1 MQEINANIEVTED
14 AHNDADN
21 EDTEA
26 EKEEESADKPK
37 EKLSAVEFV
46 NQVCANHRCLS
57 AGYKRRKEK
66 GGVENLRRG
75 SNGYYTASEAKERLV
90 TPASLGEAI
99 TNVIQK
105 LEENIEELKVNH
117 EMTIKQLETDTANKF
132 QQFSEEQAK
141 TIMKISQN
149 ISDAEGET
157 NRIKEQHEE
166 LDEIS
171 KKHELFIK
179 ELTDN
184 LDRISVENKQSVES
198 LLSNLEAAKKE
209 NEIVLEKH
217 NAAITEL
224 KEMQEQSVTDLK
236 MDLENAKKLSE
247 TFKSKTEEK
256 EASFEEE
263 NIELR
268 AKLDYHEIAIKALQ
282 NTLETVTEKNNDM
295 HSEIRATHKKSI
307 GDLRQEVFSQVMVVK
322 EVSQGVQ
329 EEFNDKLENL
339 TSILNDESSSNKQ
352 KIEEIRE
359 ALDGVDM
366 DIKAKMEE
374 TTSSLMSKIH
384 SEVKQ
389 NGEGKYGIDLE
400 ISVVKDM
407 LEPLSNRVSTMN
419 EKMYD
424 FEANKRNNL
433 IFYGIPNDPNESSE
447 SLVVKMQGLLKEKL
461 LLKREI
467 PLTQALRD
475 DTGPAVSGRRPVIVT
490 FENFKD
496 RDSVLRRAPV
506 LKKSGLHVTEDLSKS
521 VREVRANLTKFMR
534 TWKKQNPESYCH
546 LQFDKLYIDNRL
558 YVWDKESGE
567 VVEQEGDLEG
577 RKTSTGS
584 RPPSSLLRPSRPS
597 SSLTRLSGSRP
608 GSSAMTR
615 SSSNASLQR
624 PRSVR
629 LPRTMSVECV
639 TGNEVNGILSRGTSM
654 EDTRHAGC
662 LPSIPGAHKPRS
674 PVKATQPSWQKVL
687 QEPFRL

>member
-1 MQEINANIEVTED
+1 MPPVVLPEEVLLQEERYAAKIEEMEEGQEESEGQDKKVERRDSTGSTGYSTCSSTMSSVSQQSDHSPQTSTPPPSDLVKIQLDNDNAKLQMADVVLMKVQEMQEINANIEVTED

-37 EKLSAVEFV
+37 EKLSAVDFV
-46 NQVCANHRCLS
+46 NQVCANQRCLS

-75 SNGYYTASEAKERLV
+75 SNGYNTASEAKERLV

-132 QQFSEEQAK
+132 QQFSDEQAK

-157 NRIKEQHEE
+157 NRIKEQHEVAMDALKDGIMKVSSSGREMMEEKEVEFNEKHEE

-224 KEMQEQSVTDLK
+224 KEMQEQSITDLK
-236 MDLENAKKLSE
+236 MDLDNAKKLSE

-256 EASFEEE
+256 EATFEEE

-407 LEPLSNRVSTMN
+407 LETLSNRVSTMN

-447 SLVVKMQGLLKEKL
+447 SLVVKMQ
-461 LLKREI
+461 
-467 PLTQALRD
+467 
-475 DTGPAVSGRRPVIVT
+475 V
-490 FENFKD
+490 
-496 RDSVLRRAPV
+496 
-506 LKKSGLHVTEDLSKS
+506 
-521 VREVRANLTKFMR
+521 
-534 TWKKQNPESYCH
+534 
-546 LQFDKLYIDNRL
+546 
-558 YVWDKESGE
+558 
-567 VVEQEGDLEG
+567 
-577 RKTSTGS
+577 
-584 RPPSSLLRPSRPS
+584 
-597 SSLTRLSGSRP
+597 
-608 GSSAMTR
+608 
-615 SSSNASLQR
+615 
-624 PRSVR
+624 
-629 LPRTMSVECV
+629 
-639 TGNEVNGILSRGTSM
+639 
-654 EDTRHAGC
+654 
-662 LPSIPGAHKPRS
+662 
-674 PVKATQPSWQKVL
+674 
-687 QEPFRL
+687 

>member
-1 MQEINANIEVTED
+1 MPPVVLPEEVLLQEERYAAKIEEMEEGQEESEGQDKKVERRDSTGSTGYSTCSSTMSSVSQQSDHSPQTSTPPPSDLVKIQLDNDNAKLQMADVVLMKVQEMQEINANIEVTED

-37 EKLSAVEFV
+37 EKLSAVDFV
-46 NQVCANHRCLS
+46 NQVCANQRCLS

-75 SNGYYTASEAKERLV
+75 SNGYNTASEAKERLV

-132 QQFSEEQAK
+132 QQFSDEQAK

-157 NRIKEQHEE
+157 NRIKEQHEVAMDALKDGIMKVSSSGREMMEEKEVEFNEKHEE

-224 KEMQEQSVTDLK
+224 KEMQEQSITDLK
-236 MDLENAKKLSE
+236 MDLDNAKKLSE

-256 EASFEEE
+256 EATFEEE

-407 LEPLSNRVSTMN
+407 LETLSNRVSTMN

-447 SLVVKMQGLLKEKL
+447 SLVVKMQ
-461 LLKREI
+461 
-467 PLTQALRD
+467 
-475 DTGPAVSGRRPVIVT
+475 V
-490 FENFKD
+490 
-496 RDSVLRRAPV
+496 
-506 LKKSGLHVTEDLSKS
+506 
-521 VREVRANLTKFMR
+521 
-534 TWKKQNPESYCH
+534 
-546 LQFDKLYIDNRL
+546 
-558 YVWDKESGE
+558 
-567 VVEQEGDLEG
+567 
-577 RKTSTGS
+577 
-584 RPPSSLLRPSRPS
+584 
-597 SSLTRLSGSRP
+597 
-608 GSSAMTR
+608 
-615 SSSNASLQR
+615 
-624 PRSVR
+624 
-629 LPRTMSVECV
+629 
-639 TGNEVNGILSRGTSM
+639 GIYL
-654 EDTRHAGC
+654 
-662 LPSIPGAHKPRS
+662 
-674 PVKATQPSWQKVL
+674 
-687 QEPFRL
+687 

>member
-1 MQEINANIEVTED
+1 MPPVVLPEEVLLQEERYAAKIEEMEEGQEESEGQDKKVERRDSTGSTGYSTCSSTMSSVSQQSDHSPQTSTPPPSDLVKIQLDNDNAKLQMADVVLMKVQEMQEINANIEVTED

-37 EKLSAVEFV
+37 EKLSAVDFV
-46 NQVCANHRCLS
+46 NQVCANQRCLS

-75 SNGYYTASEAKERLV
+75 SNGYNTASEAKERLV

-157 NRIKEQHEE
+157 NRIKEQHEVAMDALKDGIMKVSSSGREMMEEKEVEFNEKHEE

-224 KEMQEQSVTDLK
+224 KEMQEQSITDLK
-236 MDLENAKKLSE
+236 MDLDNAKKLSE
-247 TFKSKTEEK
+247 SFKSKTEEK
-256 EASFEEE
+256 EATFEEE

-407 LEPLSNRVSTMN
+407 LETLSNRVSTMN

-447 SLVVKMQGLLKEKL
+447 SLVIKMQ
-461 LLKREI
+461 
-467 PLTQALRD
+467 
-475 DTGPAVSGRRPVIVT
+475 V
-490 FENFKD
+490 
-496 RDSVLRRAPV
+496 
-506 LKKSGLHVTEDLSKS
+506 
-521 VREVRANLTKFMR
+521 
-534 TWKKQNPESYCH
+534 
-546 LQFDKLYIDNRL
+546 
-558 YVWDKESGE
+558 
-567 VVEQEGDLEG
+567 
-577 RKTSTGS
+577 
-584 RPPSSLLRPSRPS
+584 
-597 SSLTRLSGSRP
+597 
-608 GSSAMTR
+608 
-615 SSSNASLQR
+615 
-624 PRSVR
+624 
-629 LPRTMSVECV
+629 
-639 TGNEVNGILSRGTSM
+639 
-654 EDTRHAGC
+654 
-662 LPSIPGAHKPRS
+662 
-674 PVKATQPSWQKVL
+674 
-687 QEPFRL
+687 

>member
-1 MQEINANIEVTED
+1 MPPVVLPEEVLLQEERYAAKIEEMEEGQEESEGQDKKVERRDSTGSTGYSTCSSTMSSVSQQSDHSPQTSTPPPSDLVKIQLDNDNAKLQMADVVLMKVHEMQEINANIEVTED

-37 EKLSAVEFV
+37 EKLSAVDFV
-46 NQVCANHRCLS
+46 NQVCANQRCLS

-75 SNGYYTASEAKERLV
+75 SNGYNTASEAKERLV

-157 NRIKEQHEE
+157 NRIKEQHEVAMDALKDGIMKVSSSGREMMEEKEVEFNEKHEE

-224 KEMQEQSVTDLK
+224 KEMQEQSITDLK
-236 MDLENAKKLSE
+236 MDLDNAKKLSE
-247 TFKSKTEEK
+247 SFKSKTEEK
-256 EASFEEE
+256 EATFEEE

-374 TTSSLMSKIH
+374 TTNSLMSKIH

-407 LEPLSNRVSTMN
+407 LETLSNRVSTMN

-447 SLVVKMQGLLKEKL
+447 SLVVKMQ
-461 LLKREI
+461 
-467 PLTQALRD
+467 
-475 DTGPAVSGRRPVIVT
+475 V
-490 FENFKD
+490 
-496 RDSVLRRAPV
+496 
-506 LKKSGLHVTEDLSKS
+506 
-521 VREVRANLTKFMR
+521 
-534 TWKKQNPESYCH
+534 
-546 LQFDKLYIDNRL
+546 
-558 YVWDKESGE
+558 
-567 VVEQEGDLEG
+567 
-577 RKTSTGS
+577 
-584 RPPSSLLRPSRPS
+584 
-597 SSLTRLSGSRP
+597 
-608 GSSAMTR
+608 
-615 SSSNASLQR
+615 
-624 PRSVR
+624 
-629 LPRTMSVECV
+629 
-639 TGNEVNGILSRGTSM
+639 
-654 EDTRHAGC
+654 
-662 LPSIPGAHKPRS
+662 
-674 PVKATQPSWQKVL
+674 
-687 QEPFRL
+687 

>member
-1 MQEINANIEVTED
+1 MSVIKAGWSRLRCVPEFGDKSGVWGPKYQSREGFRSRRMPPVVLPEEVLLQEERYAAKIEEMEEGQEESEGQDKKVERRDSTGSTGYSTCSSTMSSVSQQSDHSPQTSTPPPSDLVKIQLDNDNAKLQMADVVLMKVQEMQEINANIEVTED

-37 EKLSAVEFV
+37 EKLSAVDFV
-46 NQVCANHRCLS
+46 NQVCANQRCLS

-75 SNGYYTASEAKERLV
+75 SNGYNTASEAKERLV

-157 NRIKEQHEE
+157 NRIKEQHEVAMDALKDGIMKVSSSGREMMEEKEVEFNEKHEE

-224 KEMQEQSVTDLK
+224 KEMQEQSITDLK
-236 MDLENAKKLSE
+236 MDLDNAKKLSE
-247 TFKSKTEEK
+247 SFKSKTEEK
-256 EASFEEE
+256 EATFEEE

-407 LEPLSNRVSTMN
+407 LETLSNRVSTMN

-447 SLVVKMQGLLKEKL
+447 SLVVKMQ
-461 LLKREI
+461 
-467 PLTQALRD
+467 
-475 DTGPAVSGRRPVIVT
+475 V
-490 FENFKD
+490 
-496 RDSVLRRAPV
+496 
-506 LKKSGLHVTEDLSKS
+506 
-521 VREVRANLTKFMR
+521 
-534 TWKKQNPESYCH
+534 
-546 LQFDKLYIDNRL
+546 
-558 YVWDKESGE
+558 
-567 VVEQEGDLEG
+567 
-577 RKTSTGS
+577 
-584 RPPSSLLRPSRPS
+584 
-597 SSLTRLSGSRP
+597 
-608 GSSAMTR
+608 
-615 SSSNASLQR
+615 
-624 PRSVR
+624 
-629 LPRTMSVECV
+629 
-639 TGNEVNGILSRGTSM
+639 
-654 EDTRHAGC
+654 
-662 LPSIPGAHKPRS
+662 
-674 PVKATQPSWQKVL
+674 
-687 QEPFRL
+687 

>member
-1 MQEINANIEVTED
+1 MPPVVLPEEVLLQEERYAAKIVEMEEGQEESEGQDKKVERRDSTGSTGYSTCSSTMSSVSQQSDHSPQTSTPPPSDLVKIQLDNDNAKLQMADVVLMKVQEMQEINANIEVTED

-37 EKLSAVEFV
+37 EKLSAVDFV
-46 NQVCANHRCLS
+46 NQVCANQRCLS

-75 SNGYYTASEAKERLV
+75 SNGYNTASEAKERLV

-132 QQFSEEQAK
+132 QQFSDEQAK

-157 NRIKEQHEE
+157 NRIKEQHEVAMDALKDGIMKVSSSGREMMEEKEVEFNEKHEE

-198 LLSNLEAAKKE
+198 LLSNLESAKKE

-224 KEMQEQSVTDLK
+224 KEMQEQSITDLK
-236 MDLENAKKLSE
+236 MDLDNAKKLSE
-247 TFKSKTEEK
+247 SFKSKTEEK
-256 EASFEEE
+256 EATFEEE

-407 LEPLSNRVSTMN
+407 LETLSNRVSTMN

-447 SLVVKMQGLLKEKL
+447 SLVVKMQ
-461 LLKREI
+461 
-467 PLTQALRD
+467 
-475 DTGPAVSGRRPVIVT
+475 V
-490 FENFKD
+490 
-496 RDSVLRRAPV
+496 
-506 LKKSGLHVTEDLSKS
+506 
-521 VREVRANLTKFMR
+521 
-534 TWKKQNPESYCH
+534 
-546 LQFDKLYIDNRL
+546 
-558 YVWDKESGE
+558 
-567 VVEQEGDLEG
+567 
-577 RKTSTGS
+577 
-584 RPPSSLLRPSRPS
+584 
-597 SSLTRLSGSRP
+597 
-608 GSSAMTR
+608 
-615 SSSNASLQR
+615 
-624 PRSVR
+624 
-629 LPRTMSVECV
+629 
-639 TGNEVNGILSRGTSM
+639 
-654 EDTRHAGC
+654 
-662 LPSIPGAHKPRS
+662 
-674 PVKATQPSWQKVL
+674 
-687 QEPFRL
+687 

>member
-1 MQEINANIEVTED
+1 MPPVVLPEEVLLQEERYAAKIEEMEEGQEESEGQDKKVERRDSTGSTGYSTCSSTMSSVSQQSDHSPQTSTPPPSDLVKIQLDNDNAKLQMADVVLMKVQEMQEINANIEVTED

-37 EKLSAVEFV
+37 EKLSAVDFV
-46 NQVCANHRCLS
+46 NQVCANQRCLS

-75 SNGYYTASEAKERLV
+75 SNGYNTASEAKERLV

-157 NRIKEQHEE
+157 NRIKEQHEVAMDALKDGIMKVSSSGREMMEEKEVEFNEKHEE

-224 KEMQEQSVTDLK
+224 KEMQEQSITDLK
-236 MDLENAKKLSE
+236 MDLDNAKKLSE
-247 TFKSKTEEK
+247 SFKSKTEEK
-256 EASFEEE
+256 EATFEEE

-407 LEPLSNRVSTMN
+407 LETLSNRVSTMN

-447 SLVVKMQGLLKEKL
+447 SLVVKMQ
-461 LLKREI
+461 
-467 PLTQALRD
+467 
-475 DTGPAVSGRRPVIVT
+475 V
-490 FENFKD
+490 
-496 RDSVLRRAPV
+496 
-506 LKKSGLHVTEDLSKS
+506 
-521 VREVRANLTKFMR
+521 
-534 TWKKQNPESYCH
+534 
-546 LQFDKLYIDNRL
+546 
-558 YVWDKESGE
+558 
-567 VVEQEGDLEG
+567 
-577 RKTSTGS
+577 
-584 RPPSSLLRPSRPS
+584 
-597 SSLTRLSGSRP
+597 
-608 GSSAMTR
+608 
-615 SSSNASLQR
+615 
-624 PRSVR
+624 
-629 LPRTMSVECV
+629 
-639 TGNEVNGILSRGTSM
+639 
-654 EDTRHAGC
+654 
-662 LPSIPGAHKPRS
+662 
-674 PVKATQPSWQKVL
+674 
-687 QEPFRL
+687 

>member
-1 MQEINANIEVTED
+1 MPPVVLPEEVLLQEERYAAKIEEMEEGQEEAEGQDKKVERRDSTGSTGYSTCSSTMSSVSQQSDHSPQTSTPPPSDLVKIQLDNDNAKLQMADVVLMKVHEMQEINANIEVTED

-37 EKLSAVEFV
+37 EKLSAVDFV
-46 NQVCANHRCLS
+46 NQVCANQRCLS

-75 SNGYYTASEAKERLV
+75 SNGYNTASEAKERLV

-157 NRIKEQHEE
+157 NRIKEQHEVAMDALKDGIMKVSSSGREMMEEKEVEFNEKHEE

-224 KEMQEQSVTDLK
+224 KEMQEQSITDLK
-236 MDLENAKKLSE
+236 MDLDNAKKLSE
-247 TFKSKTEEK
+247 SFKSKTEEK
-256 EASFEEE
+256 EATFEEE

-407 LEPLSNRVSTMN
+407 LETLSNRVSTMN

-447 SLVVKMQGLLKEKL
+447 SLVIKMQ
-461 LLKREI
+461 
-467 PLTQALRD
+467 
-475 DTGPAVSGRRPVIVT
+475 V
-490 FENFKD
+490 
-496 RDSVLRRAPV
+496 
-506 LKKSGLHVTEDLSKS
+506 
-521 VREVRANLTKFMR
+521 
-534 TWKKQNPESYCH
+534 
-546 LQFDKLYIDNRL
+546 
-558 YVWDKESGE
+558 
-567 VVEQEGDLEG
+567 
-577 RKTSTGS
+577 
-584 RPPSSLLRPSRPS
+584 
-597 SSLTRLSGSRP
+597 
-608 GSSAMTR
+608 
-615 SSSNASLQR
+615 
-624 PRSVR
+624 
-629 LPRTMSVECV
+629 
-639 TGNEVNGILSRGTSM
+639 
-654 EDTRHAGC
+654 
-662 LPSIPGAHKPRS
+662 
-674 PVKATQPSWQKVL
+674 
-687 QEPFRL
+687 

>member
-1 MQEINANIEVTED
+1 MPPVVLPEEVLLQEERYAAKIEEMEEGQEESEGQDKKVERRDSTGSTGYSTCSSTMSSVSQQSDHSPQTSTPPPSDLVKIQLDNDNAKLQMADVVLMKVHEMQEINANIEVTED

-37 EKLSAVEFV
+37 EKLSAVDFV
-46 NQVCANHRCLS
+46 NQVCANQRCLS

-75 SNGYYTASEAKERLV
+75 SNGYNTASEAKERLV

-157 NRIKEQHEE
+157 NRIKEQHEVAMDALKDGIMKVSSSGREMMEEKEVEFNEKHEE

-224 KEMQEQSVTDLK
+224 KEMQEQSITDLK
-236 MDLENAKKLSE
+236 MDLDNAKKLSE
-247 TFKSKTEEK
+247 SFKSKTEEK
-256 EASFEEE
+256 EATFEEE

-407 LEPLSNRVSTMN
+407 LETLSNRVSTMN

-433 IFYGIPNDPNESSE
+433 IFYGIPNDPSESSE
-447 SLVVKMQGLLKEKL
+447 SLIAKMQ
-461 LLKREI
+461 
-467 PLTQALRD
+467 
-475 DTGPAVSGRRPVIVT
+475 V
-490 FENFKD
+490 
-496 RDSVLRRAPV
+496 
-506 LKKSGLHVTEDLSKS
+506 
-521 VREVRANLTKFMR
+521 
-534 TWKKQNPESYCH
+534 
-546 LQFDKLYIDNRL
+546 
-558 YVWDKESGE
+558 
-567 VVEQEGDLEG
+567 
-577 RKTSTGS
+577 
-584 RPPSSLLRPSRPS
+584 
-597 SSLTRLSGSRP
+597 
-608 GSSAMTR
+608 
-615 SSSNASLQR
+615 
-624 PRSVR
+624 
-629 LPRTMSVECV
+629 
-639 TGNEVNGILSRGTSM
+639 
-654 EDTRHAGC
+654 
-662 LPSIPGAHKPRS
+662 
-674 PVKATQPSWQKVL
+674 
-687 QEPFRL
+687 

>member
-1 MQEINANIEVTED
+1 MPPVVLPEEVLLQEERYAAKLEEMEEGQEESEGQDKKVERRDSTGSTGYSTCSSTMSSVSQQSDHSPQTSTPPPSDLVKIQLDNDNAKLQMADVVLMKVQEMQEINANIEVTED

-37 EKLSAVEFV
+37 EKLSAVDFV
-46 NQVCANHRCLS
+46 NQVCANQRCLS

-75 SNGYYTASEAKERLV
+75 SNGYNTASEAKERLV

-157 NRIKEQHEE
+157 NRIKEQHEVAMDALKDGIMKVSSSGREMMEEKEVEFNEKHEE

-224 KEMQEQSVTDLK
+224 KEMQEQSITDLK
-236 MDLENAKKLSE
+236 MDLDNAKKLSE
-247 TFKSKTEEK
+247 SFKSKTEEK
-256 EASFEEE
+256 EATFEEE

-374 TTSSLMSKIH
+374 TTNSLMSKIH

-407 LEPLSNRVSTMN
+407 LETLSNRVSTMN

-447 SLVVKMQGLLKEKL
+447 SLVVKMQ
-461 LLKREI
+461 
-467 PLTQALRD
+467 
-475 DTGPAVSGRRPVIVT
+475 V
-490 FENFKD
+490 
-496 RDSVLRRAPV
+496 
-506 LKKSGLHVTEDLSKS
+506 
-521 VREVRANLTKFMR
+521 
-534 TWKKQNPESYCH
+534 
-546 LQFDKLYIDNRL
+546 
-558 YVWDKESGE
+558 
-567 VVEQEGDLEG
+567 
-577 RKTSTGS
+577 
-584 RPPSSLLRPSRPS
+584 
-597 SSLTRLSGSRP
+597 
-608 GSSAMTR
+608 
-615 SSSNASLQR
+615 
-624 PRSVR
+624 
-629 LPRTMSVECV
+629 
-639 TGNEVNGILSRGTSM
+639 
-654 EDTRHAGC
+654 
-662 LPSIPGAHKPRS
+662 
-674 PVKATQPSWQKVL
+674 
-687 QEPFRL
+687 

>member
-1 MQEINANIEVTED
+1 MPPVVLPEEVLLQEERYAAKIEEMEEGQEESEGQDKKVERRDSTGSTGYSTCSSTMSSVSQQSDHSPQTSTPPPSDLVKIQLDNDNAKLQMADVVLMKVQEMQEINANIEVTED

-26 EKEEESADKPK
+26 EKEEEPADKPK
-37 EKLSAVEFV
+37 EKLSAVDFV
-46 NQVCANHRCLS
+46 NQVCANQRCLS

-75 SNGYYTASEAKERLV
+75 SNGYNTASEAKERLV

-157 NRIKEQHEE
+157 NRIKEQHEVAMDALKDGIMKVSSSGREMMEEKEVEFNEKHEE

-224 KEMQEQSVTDLK
+224 KEMQEQSITDLK
-236 MDLENAKKLSE
+236 MDLDNAKKLSE
-247 TFKSKTEEK
+247 SFKSKTEEK
-256 EASFEEE
+256 EATFEEE

-407 LEPLSNRVSTMN
+407 LETLSNRVSTMN

-447 SLVVKMQGLLKEKL
+447 SLVVKMQ
-461 LLKREI
+461 
-467 PLTQALRD
+467 
-475 DTGPAVSGRRPVIVT
+475 V
-490 FENFKD
+490 
-496 RDSVLRRAPV
+496 
-506 LKKSGLHVTEDLSKS
+506 
-521 VREVRANLTKFMR
+521 
-534 TWKKQNPESYCH
+534 
-546 LQFDKLYIDNRL
+546 
-558 YVWDKESGE
+558 
-567 VVEQEGDLEG
+567 
-577 RKTSTGS
+577 
-584 RPPSSLLRPSRPS
+584 
-597 SSLTRLSGSRP
+597 
-608 GSSAMTR
+608 
-615 SSSNASLQR
+615 
-624 PRSVR
+624 
-629 LPRTMSVECV
+629 
-639 TGNEVNGILSRGTSM
+639 
-654 EDTRHAGC
+654 
-662 LPSIPGAHKPRS
+662 
-674 PVKATQPSWQKVL
+674 
-687 QEPFRL
+687 

>member
-1 MQEINANIEVTED
+1 MNVAYQRVSNLTEGLSALCQSRDNYLGHLFPNLQKFESRARKKSQCRLLRLAGVGRCGVPEFGDKSGVWGPKYQSREGFQSCRMPPVVLPEEVLLQEERYAAKIEEMEEGQEESEGQGKKSERRDSTGSTGYSTCSSTMSSVSQQSDHSPQTSTPPPSDLVKIQLDNDNAKLQMADVVLMKVQEMQEINANIEVTED

-37 EKLSAVEFV
+37 EKLSAVDFV
-46 NQVCANHRCLS
+46 NQVCANQRCLS

-75 SNGYYTASEAKERLV
+75 SNGYNTASEAKERLV

-132 QQFSEEQAK
+132 QQFSDEQAK

-157 NRIKEQHEE
+157 NRIKEQHEVAMDALKDGIMKVSSSGREMMEEKEVEFNEKHEE

-224 KEMQEQSVTDLK
+224 KEMQEQSITDLK
-236 MDLENAKKLSE
+236 MDLDNAKKLSE
-247 TFKSKTEEK
+247 SFKSKTEEK
-256 EASFEEE
+256 EATFEEE

-407 LEPLSNRVSTMN
+407 LETLSNRVSTMN

-447 SLVVKMQGLLKEKL
+447 SLVVKMQ
-461 LLKREI
+461 
-467 PLTQALRD
+467 
-475 DTGPAVSGRRPVIVT
+475 V
-490 FENFKD
+490 
-496 RDSVLRRAPV
+496 
-506 LKKSGLHVTEDLSKS
+506 
-521 VREVRANLTKFMR
+521 
-534 TWKKQNPESYCH
+534 
-546 LQFDKLYIDNRL
+546 
-558 YVWDKESGE
+558 
-567 VVEQEGDLEG
+567 
-577 RKTSTGS
+577 
-584 RPPSSLLRPSRPS
+584 
-597 SSLTRLSGSRP
+597 
-608 GSSAMTR
+608 
-615 SSSNASLQR
+615 
-624 PRSVR
+624 
-629 LPRTMSVECV
+629 
-639 TGNEVNGILSRGTSM
+639 
-654 EDTRHAGC
+654 
-662 LPSIPGAHKPRS
+662 
-674 PVKATQPSWQKVL
+674 
-687 QEPFRL
+687 

>member
-1 MQEINANIEVTED
+1 MPPVVLPEEVLLQEERYAAKIEEMEEGQEESEGQDKKVERRDSTGSTGYSTCSSTMSSVSQQSDHSPQTSTPPPSDLVKIQLDNDNAKLQMADVVLMKVQEMQEINANIEVTED

-37 EKLSAVEFV
+37 EKLSAVDFV
-46 NQVCANHRCLS
+46 NQVCANQRCLS

-75 SNGYYTASEAKERLV
+75 SNGYNTASEAKERLV

-157 NRIKEQHEE
+157 NRIKEQHEVAMDALKDGIMKVSSSGREMMEEKEVEFNEKHEE

-198 LLSNLEAAKKE
+198 LLSNLESAKKE

-224 KEMQEQSVTDLK
+224 KEMQEQSITDLK
-236 MDLENAKKLSE
+236 MDLDNAKKLSE
-247 TFKSKTEEK
+247 SFKSKTEEK
-256 EASFEEE
+256 EATFEEE

-407 LEPLSNRVSTMN
+407 LETLSNRVSTMN

-447 SLVVKMQGLLKEKL
+447 SLVVKMQ
-461 LLKREI
+461 
-467 PLTQALRD
+467 
-475 DTGPAVSGRRPVIVT
+475 V
-490 FENFKD
+490 
-496 RDSVLRRAPV
+496 
-506 LKKSGLHVTEDLSKS
+506 
-521 VREVRANLTKFMR
+521 
-534 TWKKQNPESYCH
+534 
-546 LQFDKLYIDNRL
+546 
-558 YVWDKESGE
+558 
-567 VVEQEGDLEG
+567 
-577 RKTSTGS
+577 
-584 RPPSSLLRPSRPS
+584 
-597 SSLTRLSGSRP
+597 
-608 GSSAMTR
+608 
-615 SSSNASLQR
+615 
-624 PRSVR
+624 
-629 LPRTMSVECV
+629 
-639 TGNEVNGILSRGTSM
+639 
-654 EDTRHAGC
+654 
-662 LPSIPGAHKPRS
+662 
-674 PVKATQPSWQKVL
+674 
-687 QEPFRL
+687 

>member
-1 MQEINANIEVTED
+1 MPPVVLPEEVLLQEERYAAKLEEMEEGQEESEGQDKKVERRDSTGSTGYSTCSSTMSSVSQQSDHSPQTSTPPPSDLVKIQLDNDNAKLQMADVVLMKVHEMQEINANIEVTED

-37 EKLSAVEFV
+37 EKLSAVDFV
-46 NQVCANHRCLS
+46 NQVCANQRCLS

-75 SNGYYTASEAKERLV
+75 SNGYNTASEAKERLV

-157 NRIKEQHEE
+157 NRIKEQHEVAMDALKDGIMKVSSSGREMMEEKEVEFNEKHEE

-224 KEMQEQSVTDLK
+224 KEMQEQSITDLK
-236 MDLENAKKLSE
+236 MDLDNAKKLSE
-247 TFKSKTEEK
+247 SFKSKTEEK
-256 EASFEEE
+256 EATFEEE

-374 TTSSLMSKIH
+374 TTNSLMSKIH

-407 LEPLSNRVSTMN
+407 LETLSNRVSTMN

-447 SLVVKMQGLLKEKL
+447 SLVVKMQ
-461 LLKREI
+461 
-467 PLTQALRD
+467 
-475 DTGPAVSGRRPVIVT
+475 V
-490 FENFKD
+490 
-496 RDSVLRRAPV
+496 
-506 LKKSGLHVTEDLSKS
+506 
-521 VREVRANLTKFMR
+521 
-534 TWKKQNPESYCH
+534 
-546 LQFDKLYIDNRL
+546 
-558 YVWDKESGE
+558 
-567 VVEQEGDLEG
+567 
-577 RKTSTGS
+577 
-584 RPPSSLLRPSRPS
+584 
-597 SSLTRLSGSRP
+597 
-608 GSSAMTR
+608 
-615 SSSNASLQR
+615 
-624 PRSVR
+624 
-629 LPRTMSVECV
+629 
-639 TGNEVNGILSRGTSM
+639 
-654 EDTRHAGC
+654 
-662 LPSIPGAHKPRS
+662 
-674 PVKATQPSWQKVL
+674 
-687 QEPFRL
+687 

>member
-1 MQEINANIEVTED
+1 MPPVVLPEEVLLQEERYAAKIEEMEEGQEESEGQDKKVERRDSTGSTGYSTCSSTMSSVSQQSDHSPQTSTPPPSDLVKIQLDNDNAKLQMADVVLMKVQEMQEINANIEVTED

-26 EKEEESADKPK
+26 EKEEEPADKPK
-37 EKLSAVEFV
+37 EKLSAVDFV
-46 NQVCANHRCLS
+46 NQVCANQRCLS

-75 SNGYYTASEAKERLV
+75 SNGYNTASEAKERLV

-157 NRIKEQHEE
+157 NRIKEQHEVAMDALKDGIMKVSSSGREMMEEKEVEFNEKHEE

-224 KEMQEQSVTDLK
+224 KEMQEQSITDLK
-236 MDLENAKKLSE
+236 MDLDNAKKLSE
-247 TFKSKTEEK
+247 SFKSKTEEK
-256 EASFEEE
+256 EATFEEE

-407 LEPLSNRVSTMN
+407 LETLSNRVSTMN

-433 IFYGIPNDPNESSE
+433 IFYGIPNESSE
-447 SLVVKMQGLLKEKL
+447 SLVVKMQ
-461 LLKREI
+461 
-467 PLTQALRD
+467 
-475 DTGPAVSGRRPVIVT
+475 V
-490 FENFKD
+490 
-496 RDSVLRRAPV
+496 
-506 LKKSGLHVTEDLSKS
+506 
-521 VREVRANLTKFMR
+521 
-534 TWKKQNPESYCH
+534 
-546 LQFDKLYIDNRL
+546 
-558 YVWDKESGE
+558 
-567 VVEQEGDLEG
+567 
-577 RKTSTGS
+577 
-584 RPPSSLLRPSRPS
+584 
-597 SSLTRLSGSRP
+597 
-608 GSSAMTR
+608 
-615 SSSNASLQR
+615 
-624 PRSVR
+624 
-629 LPRTMSVECV
+629 
-639 TGNEVNGILSRGTSM
+639 
-654 EDTRHAGC
+654 
-662 LPSIPGAHKPRS
+662 
-674 PVKATQPSWQKVL
+674 
-687 QEPFRL
+687 

>member
-1 MQEINANIEVTED
+1 MPPVVLPEEVLLQEERYAAKLEEMEEGQEESEGPDKKVERRDSTGSTGYSTCSSTMSSVSQQSDHSPQTSTPPPSDLVKIQLDNDNAKLQMADVVLMKVQEMQEINANIEVTED

-37 EKLSAVEFV
+37 EKLSAVDFV
-46 NQVCANHRCLS
+46 NQVCANQRCLS

-75 SNGYYTASEAKERLV
+75 SNGYNTASEAKERLV

-157 NRIKEQHEE
+157 NRIKEQHEVAMDALKDGIMKVSSSGREMMEEKEVEFNEKHEE

-224 KEMQEQSVTDLK
+224 KEMQEQSITDLK
-236 MDLENAKKLSE
+236 MDLDNAKKLSE
-247 TFKSKTEEK
+247 SFKSKTEEK
-256 EASFEEE
+256 EATFEEE

-374 TTSSLMSKIH
+374 TTNSLMSKIH

-407 LEPLSNRVSTMN
+407 LETLSNRVSTMN

-447 SLVVKMQGLLKEKL
+447 SLVVKMQ
-461 LLKREI
+461 
-467 PLTQALRD
+467 
-475 DTGPAVSGRRPVIVT
+475 V
-490 FENFKD
+490 
-496 RDSVLRRAPV
+496 
-506 LKKSGLHVTEDLSKS
+506 
-521 VREVRANLTKFMR
+521 
-534 TWKKQNPESYCH
+534 
-546 LQFDKLYIDNRL
+546 
-558 YVWDKESGE
+558 
-567 VVEQEGDLEG
+567 
-577 RKTSTGS
+577 
-584 RPPSSLLRPSRPS
+584 
-597 SSLTRLSGSRP
+597 
-608 GSSAMTR
+608 
-615 SSSNASLQR
+615 
-624 PRSVR
+624 
-629 LPRTMSVECV
+629 
-639 TGNEVNGILSRGTSM
+639 
-654 EDTRHAGC
+654 
-662 LPSIPGAHKPRS
+662 
-674 PVKATQPSWQKVL
+674 
-687 QEPFRL
+687 

>member
-1 MQEINANIEVTED
+1 MPPVVLPEEVLLQEERYAAKIEEMEEGQEESEGQDKKVERRDSTGSTGYSTCSSTMSSVSQQSDHSPQTSTPPPSDLVKIQLDNDNAKLQMADVVLMKVQEMQEINANIEVTED

-37 EKLSAVEFV
+37 EKLSAVDFV
-46 NQVCANHRCLS
+46 NQVCANQRCLS

-75 SNGYYTASEAKERLV
+75 SNGYNTASEAKERLV

-157 NRIKEQHEE
+157 NRIKEQHEVAMDALKDGIMKVSSSGREMMEEKEVEFNEKHEE

-224 KEMQEQSVTDLK
+224 KEMQEQSITDLK
-236 MDLENAKKLSE
+236 MDLDNAKKLSE
-247 TFKSKTEEK
+247 SFKSKTEEK
-256 EASFEEE
+256 EATFEEE

-407 LEPLSNRVSTMN
+407 LETLSNRVSTMN

-447 SLVVKMQGLLKEKL
+447 SLIVKMQ
-461 LLKREI
+461 
-467 PLTQALRD
+467 
-475 DTGPAVSGRRPVIVT
+475 
-490 FENFKD
+490 
-496 RDSVLRRAPV
+496 VLIFSIIFDV
-506 LKKSGLHVTEDLSKS
+506 GSK
-521 VREVRANLTKFMR
+521 
-534 TWKKQNPESYCH
+534 
-546 LQFDKLYIDNRL
+546 I
-558 YVWDKESGE
+558 
-567 VVEQEGDLEG
+567 
-577 RKTSTGS
+577 
-584 RPPSSLLRPSRPS
+584 
-597 SSLTRLSGSRP
+597 
-608 GSSAMTR
+608 
-615 SSSNASLQR
+615 
-624 PRSVR
+624 
-629 LPRTMSVECV
+629 
-639 TGNEVNGILSRGTSM
+639 
-654 EDTRHAGC
+654 
-662 LPSIPGAHKPRS
+662 
-674 PVKATQPSWQKVL
+674 
-687 QEPFRL
+687 

>member
-1 MQEINANIEVTED
+1 MKGISPIKPDRGLSALCQSRDNYLGHLFPNLQKFESRARKKRQCWLLRPAGVGRCGVPEFGDKSGVWGPKYQSREGFQSCRMPPVVLPEEVLLQEERYAAKIEEMEEGHEESEGQGKKSERRDSTGSTGYSTCSSTMSSVSQQSDHSPQTSTPPPSDLVKIQLDNDNAKLQMADVVLMKVQEMQEINANIEVAEEED
-14 AHNDADN
+14 AHHDADN

-26 EKEEESADKPK
+26 EKEEEPVEKPK
-37 EKLSAVEFV
+37 EKLSAVDFV
-46 NQVCANHRCLS
+46 NQVCANQRCLS
-57 AGYKRRKEK
+57 AGYKKRKEK
-66 GGVENLRRG
+66 GMENLRRG
-75 SNGYYTASEAKERLV
+75 SNGYNTATEAKERLV

-117 EMTIKQLETDTANKF
+117 EMTIKQLEADTANKF
-132 QQFSEEQAK
+132 QQFSDEQAK

-157 NRIKEQHEE
+157 NRIKEQHEVAMDALKDGIMKVSMDGREIMEEKEMEFNEKHEE

-198 LLSNLEAAKKE
+198 LLSNLESAKKE

-224 KEMQEQSVTDLK
+224 KELQEQSITDLK
-236 MDLENAKKLSE
+236 MDLDNAKKLSE

-256 EASFEEE
+256 EATFEEE

-339 TSILNDESSSNKQ
+339 SSILNNESSSNKQ
-352 KIEEIRE
+352 KIDEIRE

-374 TTSSLMSKIH
+374 TTNSLMSKIH

-407 LEPLSNRVSTMN
+407 LETLSNRVSTMN

-447 SLVVKMQGLLKEKL
+447 SLIAKMQVSN
-461 LLKREI
+461 
-467 PLTQALRD
+467 PL
-475 DTGPAVSGRRPVIVT
+475 
-490 FENFKD
+490 
-496 RDSVLRRAPV
+496 
-506 LKKSGLHVTEDLSKS
+506 
-521 VREVRANLTKFMR
+521 
-534 TWKKQNPESYCH
+534 
-546 LQFDKLYIDNRL
+546 
-558 YVWDKESGE
+558 
-567 VVEQEGDLEG
+567 
-577 RKTSTGS
+577 
-584 RPPSSLLRPSRPS
+584 
-597 SSLTRLSGSRP
+597 
-608 GSSAMTR
+608 
-615 SSSNASLQR
+615 
-624 PRSVR
+624 
-629 LPRTMSVECV
+629 
-639 TGNEVNGILSRGTSM
+639 
-654 EDTRHAGC
+654 
-662 LPSIPGAHKPRS
+662 
-674 PVKATQPSWQKVL
+674 
-687 QEPFRL
+687 

>member
-1 MQEINANIEVTED
+1 MPPVVLPEEVLLQEERYAAKIEEMEEGQEEAEGQDKKVERRDSTGSTGYSTCSSTMSSVSQQSDHSPQTSTPPPSDLVKIQLDNDNAKLQMADVVLMKVQEMQEINANIEVTED

-37 EKLSAVEFV
+37 EKLSAVDFV
-46 NQVCANHRCLS
+46 NQVCANQRCLS

-75 SNGYYTASEAKERLV
+75 SNGYNTASEAKERLV

-157 NRIKEQHEE
+157 NRIKEQHEVAMDALKDGIMKVSSSGREMMEEKEVEFNEKHEE

-224 KEMQEQSVTDLK
+224 KEMQEQSITDLK
-236 MDLENAKKLSE
+236 MDLDNAKKLSE
-247 TFKSKTEEK
+247 SFKSKTEEK
-256 EASFEEE
+256 EATFEEE

-407 LEPLSNRVSTMN
+407 LETLSNRVSTMN

-447 SLVVKMQGLLKEKL
+447 SLVIKMQ
-461 LLKREI
+461 
-467 PLTQALRD
+467 
-475 DTGPAVSGRRPVIVT
+475 V
-490 FENFKD
+490 
-496 RDSVLRRAPV
+496 
-506 LKKSGLHVTEDLSKS
+506 
-521 VREVRANLTKFMR
+521 
-534 TWKKQNPESYCH
+534 
-546 LQFDKLYIDNRL
+546 
-558 YVWDKESGE
+558 
-567 VVEQEGDLEG
+567 
-577 RKTSTGS
+577 
-584 RPPSSLLRPSRPS
+584 
-597 SSLTRLSGSRP
+597 
-608 GSSAMTR
+608 
-615 SSSNASLQR
+615 
-624 PRSVR
+624 
-629 LPRTMSVECV
+629 
-639 TGNEVNGILSRGTSM
+639 
-654 EDTRHAGC
+654 
-662 LPSIPGAHKPRS
+662 
-674 PVKATQPSWQKVL
+674 
-687 QEPFRL
+687 

>member
-1 MQEINANIEVTED
+1 MPPVVLPEEVLLQEERYAAKIEEMEEGQEESEGQDKKVERRDSTGSTGYSTCSSTMSSVSQQSDHSPQTSTPPPSDLVKIQLDNDNAKLQMADVVLMKVQEMQEINANIEVTED

-37 EKLSAVEFV
+37 EKLSAVDFV
-46 NQVCANHRCLS
+46 NQVCANQRCLS

-75 SNGYYTASEAKERLV
+75 SNGYNTASEAKERLV

-132 QQFSEEQAK
+132 QQFSDEQAK

-157 NRIKEQHEE
+157 NRIKEQHEVAMDALKDGIMKVSSSGREMMEEKEVEFNEKHEE

-224 KEMQEQSVTDLK
+224 KEMQEQSITDLK
-236 MDLENAKKLSE
+236 MDLDNAKKLSE
-247 TFKSKTEEK
+247 SFKSKTEEK
-256 EASFEEE
+256 EATFEEE

-407 LEPLSNRVSTMN
+407 LETLSNRVSTMN

-447 SLVVKMQGLLKEKL
+447 SLVVKMQ
-461 LLKREI
+461 
-467 PLTQALRD
+467 
-475 DTGPAVSGRRPVIVT
+475 V
-490 FENFKD
+490 
-496 RDSVLRRAPV
+496 
-506 LKKSGLHVTEDLSKS
+506 
-521 VREVRANLTKFMR
+521 
-534 TWKKQNPESYCH
+534 
-546 LQFDKLYIDNRL
+546 
-558 YVWDKESGE
+558 
-567 VVEQEGDLEG
+567 
-577 RKTSTGS
+577 
-584 RPPSSLLRPSRPS
+584 
-597 SSLTRLSGSRP
+597 
-608 GSSAMTR
+608 
-615 SSSNASLQR
+615 
-624 PRSVR
+624 
-629 LPRTMSVECV
+629 
-639 TGNEVNGILSRGTSM
+639 
-654 EDTRHAGC
+654 
-662 LPSIPGAHKPRS
+662 
-674 PVKATQPSWQKVL
+674 
-687 QEPFRL
+687 

>member
-1 MQEINANIEVTED
+1 MPPVVLPEEVLLQEERYAAKIEEMEEGQEESEGQDKKVERRDSTGSTGYSTCSSTMSSVSQQSDHSPQTSTPPPSDLVKIQLDNDNAKLQMADVVLMKVHEMQEINANIEVTED

-37 EKLSAVEFV
+37 EKLSAVDFV
-46 NQVCANHRCLS
+46 NQVCANQRCLS

-75 SNGYYTASEAKERLV
+75 SNGYNTASEAKERLV

-157 NRIKEQHEE
+157 NRIKEQHEVAMDALKDGIMKVSSSGREMMEEKEVEFNEKHEE

-224 KEMQEQSVTDLK
+224 KEMQEQSITDLK
-236 MDLENAKKLSE
+236 MDLDNAKKLSE
-247 TFKSKTEEK
+247 SFKSKTEEK
-256 EASFEEE
+256 EATFEEE

-407 LEPLSNRVSTMN
+407 LETLSNRVSTMN

-447 SLVVKMQGLLKEKL
+447 SLVVKMQ
-461 LLKREI
+461 
-467 PLTQALRD
+467 
-475 DTGPAVSGRRPVIVT
+475 V
-490 FENFKD
+490 
-496 RDSVLRRAPV
+496 
-506 LKKSGLHVTEDLSKS
+506 
-521 VREVRANLTKFMR
+521 
-534 TWKKQNPESYCH
+534 
-546 LQFDKLYIDNRL
+546 
-558 YVWDKESGE
+558 
-567 VVEQEGDLEG
+567 
-577 RKTSTGS
+577 
-584 RPPSSLLRPSRPS
+584 
-597 SSLTRLSGSRP
+597 
-608 GSSAMTR
+608 
-615 SSSNASLQR
+615 
-624 PRSVR
+624 
-629 LPRTMSVECV
+629 
-639 TGNEVNGILSRGTSM
+639 
-654 EDTRHAGC
+654 
-662 LPSIPGAHKPRS
+662 
-674 PVKATQPSWQKVL
+674 
-687 QEPFRL
+687 